1 MNRTLFSLCIAL
13 FACGNVAA
21 QATSNVIT
29 AIEFYAATVDQYFIT
44 ASIDEVSMLDN
55 GTSWVRTGYT
65 FNVVDPS
72 AIAVAGANPV
82 CRLYGNTPD
91 GPGLHFFSAS
101 PQECAQAVANA
112 PDVWIVESDNV
123 FGAFL
128 ADAATG
134 ACPDGTVPLS
144 RSFGPHTDHRY
155 TTDFSVQSAM
165 LAQGWIAEG
174 YGAPPVAMC
183 LPK

>member
-13 FACGNVAA
+13 FACGGVAA

-44 ASIDEVSMLDN
+44 ANTDEVSMLDN
-55 GTSWVRTGYT
+55 GTYWVRTGYS

-72 AIAVAGANPV
+72 A
-82 CRLYGNTPD
+82 Y
-91 GPGLHFFSAS
+91 
-101 PQECAQAVANA
+101 AVANA

-134 ACPDGTVPLS
+134 ACPDGTVPLY

-155 TTDFSVQSAM
+155 TIDVNVQAAM

-174 YGAPPVAMC
+174 YGDPPVAMC
-183 LPK
+183 LPQ

>member
-13 FACGNVAA
+13 FACGGVAA

-29 AIEFYAATVDQYFIT
+29 AIEFYDATVDQYFIT
-44 ASIDEVSMLDN
+44 ANTDEVSMLDN
-55 GTSWVRTGYT
+55 GTYWVRTGYS

-91 GPGLHFFSAS
+91 GQYLHFFSAS
-101 PQECAQAVANA
+101 PEECAYAVANA
-112 PDVWIVESDNV
+112 PDVWIVESDNA

-134 ACPDGTVPLS
+134 ACPDGTVPLY

-155 TTDFSVQSAM
+155 TIDFNVQAAM
-165 LAQGWIAEG
+165 LEQGWIAEG
-174 YGAPPVAMC
+174 YGDPPVAMC
-183 LPK
+183 LPQ